1 MPANAMKKAP
11 ATNVLLGQLAY
22 EAIREAMEK
31 GSLKPGERVSE
42 YKVAQWLKISRT
54 PAREGLRRLESEGL
68 LARHARRGLIVASL
82 DDDAM
87 HELYAAR
94 EVLEREAA
102 AQAAR
107 RASDAEIETLK
118 HLVDAE
124 ASIAED
130 PKRMYEHN
138 LVFHQLIYRAAHN
151 RYILKF
157 LNAISDAI
165 SAHRSTSTLVQ
176 QSRRQGVIKEHRA
189 IVAAIAR
196 RNEDEA
202 RNAAG
207 AHIKSA
213 LKARTRLQHEAMIE
227 AVQQRSRRHGR
238 S

>member
-1 MPANAMKKAP
+1 MKKAP
-11 ATNVLLGQLAY
+11 APNVLLGQLAY

-107 RASDAEIETLK
+107 RASDAEIEMLK
-118 HLVDAE
+118 HLMDAE
-124 ASIAED
+124 TSIAED

-165 SAHRSTSTLVQ
+165 SAHRGTSTLVQ
-176 QSRRQGVIKEHRA
+176 PSRRQSVIREHRA

-196 RNEDEA
+196 RNEDDA
-202 RNAAG
+202 RNAAA

-213 LKARTRLQHEAMIE
+213 LKARIRLQHEAMIE
-227 AVQQRSRRHGR
+227 QVQQRSRRHGR
-238 S
+238 T

>member
-1 MPANAMKKAP
+1 MPPTPVKRAP
-11 ATNVLLGQLAY
+11 SSDVLLGQVAY
-22 EAIREAMEK
+22 EAIREAVEK
-31 GSLKPGERVSE
+31 GTLKPGERISE
-42 YKVAQWLKISRT
+42 YQVAQWLKISRT

-68 LARHARRGLIVASL
+68 LARHARRGLVVASL
-82 DDDAM
+82 DDDAL

-102 AQAAR
+102 GQAAR

-118 HLVDAE
+118 HLVEAE

-157 LNAISDAI
+157 LNTISDAI
-165 SAHRSTSTLVQ
+165 AAHRSTSTLVQ
-176 QSRRQGVIKEHRA
+176 PLRRHSVIKEHRA

-196 RNEDEA
+196 RSEEDA
-202 RNAAG
+202 RKAAA
-207 AHIKSA
+207 AHIKAA
-213 LKARTRLQHEAMIE
+213 LKARTRLQHEAMLE
-227 AVQQRSRRHGR
+227 EVQRRSRRRG
-238 S
+238 

>member
-1 MPANAMKKAP
+1 MKKAP
-11 ATNVLLGQLAY
+11 ATNVLLGQVAY

-42 YKVAQWLKISRT
+42 YMIAQWLKISRT

-68 LARHARRGLIVASL
+68 LARHSRRGLVVASL
-82 DDDAM
+82 DDDALQ
-87 HELYAAR
+87 ELYAAR

-102 AQAAR
+102 GLAAK
-107 RASDAEIETLK
+107 RASDSEIETLK

-124 ASIAED
+124 ARIAED

-138 LVFHQLIYRAAHN
+138 LVFHQVMYRAAHN
-151 RYILKF
+151 RYIHKF

-165 SAHRSTSTLVQ
+165 SAHRSVSTLVQ
-176 QSRRQGVIKEHRA
+176 LTRRHAVVKEHRA
-189 IVAAIAR
+189 IVTAIAKR
-196 RNEDEA
+196 SEEAA
-202 RNAAG
+202 RNASG
-207 AHIKSA
+207 NHIKSA

-227 AVQQRSRRHGR
+227 AVQQRSRLHGR

>member
-1 MPANAMKKAP
+1 MKRTA
-11 ATNVLLGQLAY
+11 ATTASATSDVLLGQVAY
-22 EAIREAMEK
+22 EAIREAIEK
-31 GSLKPGERVSE
+31 GNLKPGERVSE
-42 YKVAQWLKISRT
+42 YMVAQWLKISRT

-68 LARHARRGLIVASL
+68 LTRHAQRGLVVATL
-82 DDDAM
+82 DNDAM

-102 AQAAR
+102 GQAAR

-118 HLVDAE
+118 HLVEAE

-130 PKRMYEHN
+130 PKRLYEHN

-157 LNAISDAI
+157 LNTISDAI
-165 SAHRSTSTLVQ
+165 ATHRSTSTLVQ
-176 QSRRQGVIKEHRA
+176 PSRRQSVIKEHRA

-196 RNEDEA
+196 RNEEA
-202 RNAAG
+202 ARTAAG

-213 LKARTRLQHEAMIE
+213 LKARSRLQHEAMLE
-227 AVQQRSRRHGR
+227 EVQRRSRRRG
-238 S
+238 

>member
-1 MPANAMKKAP
+1 MKRAP
-11 ATNVLLGQLAY
+11 ASNVLLGQVAY

-31 GSLKPGERVSE
+31 GSLKPGDRVSE

-82 DDDAM
+82 DEDALQ
-87 HELYAAR
+87 ELYAAR

-102 AQAAR
+102 GLAAQHAT
-107 RASDAEIETLK
+107 ASEIDTLK
-118 HLVDAE
+118 HLVEAE
-124 ASIAED
+124 ATIAED

-165 SAHRSTSTLVQ
+165 SAHRSISSLVQ
-176 QSRRQGVIKEHRA
+176 QARRQAVVREHRA
-189 IVAAIAR
+189 VVAAIAR
-196 RNEDEA
+196 RDAEGA
-202 RNAAG
+202 RKAAG
-207 AHIKSA
+207 GHIQSA
-213 LKARTRLQHEAMIE
+213 LKARTRLRHEAMIAE
-227 AVQQRSRRHGR
+227 VRQRSRRFAR
-238 S
+238 P